1 VSHAREILLRTARPS
16 PTGLSASKVVAMR
29 TQAHG
34 KRRIRAGSGR
44 KAASRE
50 KRGIMYD
57 DGEDAMKMTAT
68 IKVVNSGG

>member
-1 VSHAREILLRTARPS
+1 
-16 PTGLSASKVVAMR
+16 VAMR

-34 KRRIRAGSGR
+34 KRRLRAGSGR